1 MSAEGAHDAFS
12 GVLQQAREQAMV
24 AAAPCNRLRWRA
36 PALVFHF
43 PLGCCADVEQE
54 LQQLGVT
61 VTGAPGR
68 SAPLLCSR
76 ARDFLRVC
84 HVLHCMH
91 SLKLW

>member
-1 MSAEGAHDAFS
+1 M
-12 GVLQQAREQAMV
+12 

-36 PALVFHF
+36 PSLVFHF

-54 LQQLGVT
+54 LQQLGIT

-68 SAPLLCSR
+68 SAFFSR
-76 ARDFLRVC
+76 GRVFKFPRVC

-91 SLKLW
+91 PLQ